1 MRVPVSIHT
10 RYFMANKKALVDSG
24 ATDNFIYPAFAK
36 KLGLTMTPLE
46 KPKRIYNIDN
56 TSNKVGSITHSLE
69 LKVTT
74 KGIEK
79 VMRFLIMDIGNED
92 ILLGYLWL
100 ATFKPKFGWKDA
112 IIETRALPIV
122 ISSTHP
128 VDFRTVI
135 AGLQTQEEKEE
146 ILCELER
153 DTTIRGIATELAIQV
168 GEGKKKVKIPAVYDR
183 FKRLFSEEASQIFP
197 PSHLWDHT
205 IELKPDTPDA
215 IPCKVYPMMPME
227 DKALEEFIR
236 EQYEKGYN
244 QPSKSPYTSLFFFI
258 KKRDGKL

>member
-1 MRVPVSIHT
+1 MCVLVSIHT
-10 RYFMANKKALVDSG
+10 RYSMANKKALVDSG

-56 TSNKVGSITHSLE
+56 TSNKAGSITHLLE

-79 VMRFLIMDIGNED
+79 VMRFLITDIGNED

-100 ATFKPKFGWKDA
+100 ATFKPKFRWKDT

-122 ISSTHP
+122 ISSMHP
-128 VDFRTVI
+128 VNFRTVI

-153 DTTIRGIATELAIQV
+153 DTTI
-168 GEGKKKVKIPAVYDR
+168 
-183 FKRLFSEEASQIFP
+183 
-197 PSHLWDHT
+197 
-205 IELKPDTPDA
+205 
-215 IPCKVYPMMPME
+215 
-227 DKALEEFIR
+227 
-236 EQYEKGYN
+236 
-244 QPSKSPYTSLFFFI
+244 
-258 KKRDGKL
+258 